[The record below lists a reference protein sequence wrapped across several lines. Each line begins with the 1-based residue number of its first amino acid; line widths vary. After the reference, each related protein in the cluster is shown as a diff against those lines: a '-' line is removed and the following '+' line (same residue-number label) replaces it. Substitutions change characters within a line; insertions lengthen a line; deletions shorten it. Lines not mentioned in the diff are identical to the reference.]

1 MAALRARHRA
11 IRRAGP
17 RAGRRA
23 DDGNRPG
30 HRARRTPRPRRAAR
44 ARPAPDARAPAN
56 LAIVRARR
64 RERPVRAARPADV
77 GALWVDTGYGLP
89 PETIWF
95 MGGVMGRGTILGAL
109 AVLGLALAPGI
120 ARAAEFAVDSP
131 TDAVDA
137 DVGDGKCVSVAEN
150 GGCTLRAAV
159 QEADA
164 AGAASTIV
172 IPPGRY
178 KLTIAAVPEAGSA
191 ADRDA

>member
-1 MAALRARHRA
+1 
-11 IRRAGP
+11 
-17 RAGRRA
+17 
-23 DDGNRPG
+23 
-30 HRARRTPRPRRAAR
+30 
-44 ARPAPDARAPAN
+44 
-56 LAIVRARR
+56 
-64 RERPVRAARPADV
+64 
-77 GALWVDTGYGLP
+77 
-89 PETIWF
+89 
-95 MGGVMGRGTILGAL
+95 MGGVMGRGTIWGAL

-137 DVGDGKCVSVAEN
+137 DVGDGKCVSVSEN

-172 IPPGRY
+172 IPAGRY

-191 ADRDA
+191 ADRDAGNGDLVINADVTLRGAGALVVIVVGGGV